1 MYEKR
6 EAMSKYVFKRLL
18 QIIPVLIGVTFLV
31 FVLLSLS
38 PGDPAQ
44 AILGVGA
51 KPEELAMMRDQLG
64 LNDPLVLRY
73 LSYMSGVLRGDFGI
87 SYSIKQPVLDII
99 KIRLPNTL
107 ILSFGSLFLIFL
119 VAIPLGIALAVKQ
132 NSLFDNI
139 MRVVTLVLAAMP
151 GFWLGLM
158 LILLFSVKLGWLP
171 SNGLADYRAAIMPL
185 ICLSVSGWTVN
196 SRLTRASM
204 LDVIR
209 QDYIRTA
216 RAKGLPSGLIL
227 RKHALRNALMP
238 IVTSAGMAIGLSFGG
253 SVVIETVFGING
265 LGKMMVDALRQKDV
279 PTIMASVIISAVII
293 ALANLL
299 TDLSYALIDPR
310 IRSTY
315 VKPKAKTKLR
325 GVQAHEDASEGT

>member
-1 MYEKR
+1 
-6 EAMSKYVFKRLL
+6 MSKYVLKRLL
-18 QIIPVLIGVTFLV
+18 HIIPVLIGVTFLV

-51 KPEELAMMRDQLG
+51 KPEELAMMREQLG
-64 LNDPLVLRY
+64 LNDPLLLRY
-73 LSYMSGVLRGDFGI
+73 LRYMGGVLKGDFGT

-99 KIRLPNTL
+99 RIRLPNTL
-107 ILSFGSLFLIFL
+107 ILSFGSLLSIFI
-119 VAIPLGIALAVKQ
+119 VAIPLGIILAVKQ
-132 NSLFDNI
+132 NSLFDNV
-139 MRVVTLVLAAMP
+139 MRVVTLLLAAMP

-158 LILLFSVKLGWLP
+158 LIILFSVRLRWLP
-171 SNGLADYRAAIMPL
+171 SNGLTSVKAAIMPL
-185 ICLSVSGWTVN
+185 ICLSVAGWTVN
-196 SRLTRASM
+196 SRLARASM

-216 RAKGLPSGLIL
+216 RAKGLPYGYVL
-227 RKHALRNALMP
+227 RRHALKNALMP
-238 IVTSAGMAIGLSFGG
+238 IVTSIGMAIGLCFSG

-279 PTIMASVIISAVII
+279 PTIMASVIISAIII

-299 TDLSYALIDPR
+299 TDISYALIDPR
-310 IRSTY
+310 IRSIY
-315 VKPKAKTKLR
+315 VKPKAKKR
-325 GVQAHEDASEGT
+325 VGEVQGHENASAGA